1 MSDRKDNKQ
10 QSAIRGAPPGDRGG
24 PGFGFGPPRGGP
36 MGMIGV
42 PTEKARN
49 FSASLKRL
57 VTYLKPYNAMFIA
70 VFLLAIAST
79 VFSIFAPKLM
89 GNATT
94 RLFEGFMAK
103 MKGVPGAVIDFAY
116 LWRMAIVLIVLYVA
130 SAIFSYVMQ
139 YIMAGVSQKTVYQM
153 RREVNEK
160 LARLPLSFYDE
171 RTHGEVLSLF
181 TNDMDNIANM
191 LQLSLTQVITS
202 LVTILGIIVMM
213 LVISPVLTGI
223 TMLVLP
229 LSFFVVR
236 FIAPKS
242 QKHFSQQWKHLAT
255 LNGHVEEMYTGHAIL
270 KAFGHERKS
279 IERFNA
285 VNEKLYD
292 ASWRAQFISGLL
304 FPFMA
309 LSNNLGY
316 VAIAVAGGIMV
327 THRVIAIGDIQA
339 FIQYSRQF
347 TFPLTQTAQIANILQ
362 STIAS
367 AERVFELL
375 DQPEEQPDNANAV
388 TLSAPKGEV
397 RFNNVFFSYRSDT
410 SLIEDMDL
418 DVKQGQTV
426 AIVGPTGAGKTT
438 LVNLLMRFYE
448 LRGGR
453 ITVDGVDIKDLK
465 RGDLRSIFGMVLQ
478 DTWLF
483 NGTIRDNI
491 AYGLNGVGDEEVHNA
506 AVAAHA
512 DHFIRTLPEG
522 YATLLTEDASNISQ
536 GQRQLLAI
544 ARAVLVDPPILI
556 LDEATSSVDTRTEV
570 LIQRAMA
577 RLMKGRTSFVIAH
590 RLSTIRDAKMILV
603 MNHGKIIETGNHKEL
618 LENGGFY
625 ADLYNS
631 QFTGADI
638 EVEEALRKAPTSR
651 SFS

>member
-1 MSDRKDNKQ
+1 MSDRQEDTRHTPAK
-10 QSAIRGAPPGDRGG
+10 GAQPRDGGG

-49 FSASLKRL
+49 FGASMKRL
-57 VTYLKPYNAMFIA
+57 ATYLKPYNAMFVV

-79 VFSIFAPKLM
+79 VFSIFAPKIM

-103 MKGVPGAVIDFAY
+103 MRGTPGAAIDFASIWHMVI
-116 LWRMAIVLIVLYVA
+116 LLSVLYVV
-130 SAIFSYVMQ
+130 SAIFSYLMQ
-139 YIMAGVSQKTVYQM
+139 YIMAGVSQDTVYEM
-153 RREVNEK
+153 RKEVDEK
-160 LARLPLSFYDE
+160 LARLPLSFYDG
-171 RTHGEVLSLF
+171 RTHGEILSLF

-191 LQLSLTQVITS
+191 LQLSLTQIITS

-236 FIAPKS
+236 FIAPRS
-242 QKHFSQQWKHLAT
+242 QKYFSEQWKHLAT
-255 LNGHVEEMYTGHAIL
+255 LNGHVEEMYSGHAIL

-279 IERFNA
+279 IEKFNA
-285 VNEKLYD
+285 VNEKLYNS
-292 ASWRAQFISGLL
+292 SWRAQFISGLL
-304 FPFMA
+304 FPFMG

-327 THRVIAIGDIQA
+327 TARAIAIGDIQA

-347 TFPLTQTAQIANILQ
+347 TMPLTQTAQIANILQ

-375 DQPEEQPDNANAV
+375 DQPEEQPDRV
-388 TLSAPKGEV
+388 DSASLPAPRGDV
-397 RFNNVFFSYRSDT
+397 RFEKVTFSYAPDSP
-410 SLIEDMDL
+410 LIENLDL
-418 DVKQGQTV
+418 DVQQGQTV

-448 LRGGR
+448 LQGGR
-453 ITVDGVDIKDLK
+453 ITVDGVDIRDLK
-465 RGDLRSIFGMVLQ
+465 RGDLRCAFGMVLQ

-483 NGTIRDNI
+483 NGTIRENI
-491 AYGLNGVGDEEVHNA
+491 AYGLDSAGDQEVHDA

-512 DHFIRTLPEG
+512 NHFIRTLPDG
-522 YATLLTEDASNISQ
+522 FDTILTEDASNISQ

-544 ARAVLVDPPILI
+544 ARAVLINPPILI

-590 RLSTIRDAKMILV
+590 RLSTIRDAKTILV

-618 LENGGFY
+618 LAKDGFY
-625 ADLYNS
+625 AELYNS

-638 EVEEALRKAPTSR
+638 EVEETLRR
-651 SFS
+651 NM